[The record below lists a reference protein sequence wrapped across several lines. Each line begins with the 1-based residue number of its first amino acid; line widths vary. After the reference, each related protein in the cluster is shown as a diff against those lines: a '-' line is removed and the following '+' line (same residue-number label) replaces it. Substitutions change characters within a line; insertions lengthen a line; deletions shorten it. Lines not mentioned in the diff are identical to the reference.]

1 MKVSERY
8 SAGGKATAIKLKNES
23 LEKYY
28 NDPKVCKNCG
38 NVIVVKENEKVSSVR
53 KKIFCD
59 RSCSTQY
66 HNRIKPK
73 REKKIKETKPKP
85 ENQNDNLYAELT
97 KQELKSQHNGSYFNW
112 RSSISKNARKIFNN
126 SGICKKCI
134 VCGYQN
140 HVDVAHIIPV
150 YEFHDLAKISEING
164 ISNLVALCPNHHWE
178 LDNGF
183 ITREEIQEIK
193 KTSRGA

>member
-73 REKKIKETKPKP
+73 REKK
-85 ENQNDNLYAELT
+85 N
-97 KQELKSQHNGSYFNW
+97 
-112 RSSISKNARKIFNN
+112 
-126 SGICKKCI
+126 
-134 VCGYQN
+134 
-140 HVDVAHIIPV
+140 
-150 YEFHDLAKISEING
+150 
-164 ISNLVALCPNHHWE
+164 
-178 LDNGF
+178 
-183 ITREEIQEIK
+183 
-193 KTSRGA
+193 